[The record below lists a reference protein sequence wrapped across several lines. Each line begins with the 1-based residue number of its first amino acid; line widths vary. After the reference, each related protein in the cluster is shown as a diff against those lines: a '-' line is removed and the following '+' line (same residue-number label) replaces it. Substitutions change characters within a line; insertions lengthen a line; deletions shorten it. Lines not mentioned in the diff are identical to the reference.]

1 MPDIALADARSPL
14 ALAIDIG
21 SSSVR
26 CLAYDADGRQVAG
39 TETQLGHTLRVD
51 RFGAA
56 EADPHQLVALVVACV
71 DGAMDHLGARTD
83 AIAAVGIS
91 CFWHGLMGLDAAGE
105 PTTPVFMWADKRSSP
120 YVAPLAAEFPASE
133 AIAATGCR
141 VHSSYWPAKL
151 RWLRHEDS
159 ATFTRTAH
167 WVSLPDFIELR
178 LTGELSTSVSMA
190 SGTGLL
196 GLDSVTWD
204 DAMLD
209 AVGIHRDR
217 LPAILDRMEPLPP
230 LLPHY
235 ATRWPSLSGIPWFAA
250 IGDGAAANV
259 GAGCIGADRIALT
272 VGTSG
277 AMRTI
282 VPDEALVAQGTPP
295 GQLWIYRLDRAHRV
309 LGGALSNGGNVTGWI
324 AARFADGD
332 FGRLTAEAE
341 RMMPD
346 NHGLTV
352 LPFLAGERSPSWD
365 DAATGTIT
373 GLKLATTPAEV
384 FRATLEATAYRFAAI
399 YDDLRA
405 VVVPDHE
412 IHANGAAVLASP
424 LWLQIM
430 ADVLGHR
437 IDALDAE
444 AEASACGAAICALEA
459 IGARPSLRSPHDE
472 IIRAYEPDPTTAAAY
487 ADGRSRH
494 LALERA
500 MHPFNHRG

>member
-1 MPDIALADARSPL
+1 MPDIALADARTPL

-39 TETQLGHTLRVD
+39 SETQLGHTLRVD
-51 RFGAA
+51 RFGAS
-56 EADPHQLVALVVACV
+56 EADPRQLFALAVDCV
-71 DGAMDHLGARTD
+71 DRTVERLGDRIEAV
-83 AIAAVGIS
+83 AAVGMS
-91 CFWHGLMGLDAAGE
+91 CFWHGLLGLDSRGE
-105 PTTPVFMWADKRSSP
+105 PTTPVFMWADKRSGAC
-120 YVAPLAAEFPASE
+120 VASLTAEFPAAE

-141 VHSSYWPAKL
+141 IHSSYWPAKL
-151 RWLRHEDS
+151 RWLQQQDA
-159 ATFTRTAH
+159 ATFERTAH
-167 WVSLPDFIELR
+167 WVSLPDYIELR
-178 LTGELSTSVSMA
+178 LTGQLTTSVSMA

-196 GLDSVTWD
+196 GLDSVTWYPP
-204 DAMLD
+204 MLD
-209 AVGIHRDR
+209 AAGIRTGQ
-217 LPAILDRMEPLPP
+217 LPAIVDRSEPLPA
-230 LLPHY
+230 LLPEFAH
-235 ATRWPSLSGIPWFAA
+235 RWPGLAHVPWFAA

-259 GAGCIGADRIALT
+259 GAGCVGADRIALT

-282 VPDEALVAQGTPP
+282 VPDEALVARRTPP
-295 GQLWIYRLDRAHRV
+295 GQLWVYRLDRAHRI

-324 AARFADGD
+324 ADRFAGGD
-332 FGRLTAEAE
+332 FGQLTEEA
-341 RMMPD
+341 RGIAPD
-346 NHGLTV
+346 GHGLTV

-405 VVVPDHE
+405 VVAEDHE

-444 AEASACGAAICALEA
+444 AEASARGAAICALEA
-459 IGARPSLRSPHDE
+459 IGAWPALRGSHDE
-472 IIRAYEPDPTTAAAY
+472 VIHAYAPDPATRDAY
-487 ADGRSRH
+487 AAGRSRQR
-494 LALERA
+494 ALEQA
-500 MHPFNHRG
+500 LVPFIHPA